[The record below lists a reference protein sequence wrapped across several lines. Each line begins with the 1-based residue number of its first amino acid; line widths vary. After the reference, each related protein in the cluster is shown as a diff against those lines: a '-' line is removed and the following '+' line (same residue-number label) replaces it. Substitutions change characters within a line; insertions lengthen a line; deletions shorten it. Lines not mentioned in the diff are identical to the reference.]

1 MIFWRKE
8 IEEQEPLKFK
18 NKRAERK
25 WYDKLSKEPWNVI
38 GDTLYFEKN
47 PLIDYEWR
55 VVNLTFKNNTFAKKS
70 NMNTCNRA
78 KEIQDD
84 FNISDNTSSSIRKT
98 GNENIE

>member
-1 MIFWRKE
+1 M
-8 IEEQEPLKFK
+8 
-18 NKRAERK
+18 
-25 WYDKLSKEPWNVI
+25 
-38 GDTLYFEKN
+38 
-47 PLIDYEWR
+47 
-55 VVNLTFKNNTFAKKS
+55 NLTFKNNTFAKKS